1 MTANNDNQGKK
12 KVAIVTGSSSSIG
25 VETSLTLSRNPFL
38 TYATMRNVKK

>member
-12 KVAIVTGSSSSIG
+12 KVAIVTAAQVGIG

-38 TYATMRNVKK
+38 TYATMCNVKK